1 MKAILFDIYET
12 LIMAKPITAEQRN
25 HNLELLKDTY
35 SLEPELDLINLFKSR
50 IEALHAASPFPHPEV
65 DVREV
70 WNEALPNL
78 TDPSQFA
85 ADYEE
90 AVHPTQPVPNAGGI
104 LLKLHLADIP
114 LGIVSNAQ
122 AYTHAL
128 LERHLNDASSYFDP
142 EISVFSYVH
151 RRAKP
156 DTFLFEAA
164 IAPLN
169 NRGIPNE
176 AILMIGDSPS
186 NDMAPAKQ
194 RGLRTHLIEP
204 GNLSLPQEW

>member
-1 MKAILFDIYET
+1 MSILVN
-12 LIMAKPITAEQRN
+12 A
-25 HNLELLKDTY
+25 Y
-35 SLEPELDLINLFKSR
+35 STFVSRASIEFTHQLQGHRDHSDPE
-50 IEALHAASPFPHPEV
+50 
-65 DVREV
+65 
-70 WNEALPNL
+70 
-78 TDPSQFA
+78 
-85 ADYEE
+85 
-90 AVHPTQPVPNAGGI
+90 
-104 LLKLHLADIP
+104 
-114 LGIVSNAQ
+114 
-122 AYTHAL
+122 
-128 LERHLNDASSYFDP
+128 LERHLNGASSYFDP

-169 NRGIPNE
+169 KRGIPNE